1 MDPVVFTVNAPPEPL
16 RRHRA
21 ARRGD
26 RVVAIDDPKNQPYA
40 DLIRWAWRDA
50 GGVTLGHHPIELICC
65 FILGRPKSHWR
76 KGGELSAEGLRNE
89 RPVTTR
95 GDISNMVKAVE
106 DALNGLAWVDDRQ
119 IVSLDATME
128 WTETPD
134 DQPRTM
140 VLARSLT
147 VVAPR

>member
-50 GGVTLGHHPIELICC
+50 GGVTLGHHPIELSCM
-65 FILGRPKSHWR
+65 FILKRPKSHWMV
-76 KGGELSAEGLRNE
+76 GGELSAAGLCSYL
-89 RPVTTR
+89 PVTRR
-95 GDISNMVKAVE
+95 GDLSNLIKAVE
-106 DALNGLAWVDDRQ
+106 DALNGLAWDDDSQ
-119 IVSLDATME
+119 ITSITASML

-134 DQPRTM
+134 EQPRTT
-140 VLARSLT
+140 VIARSLNGL
-147 VVAPR
+147 AR